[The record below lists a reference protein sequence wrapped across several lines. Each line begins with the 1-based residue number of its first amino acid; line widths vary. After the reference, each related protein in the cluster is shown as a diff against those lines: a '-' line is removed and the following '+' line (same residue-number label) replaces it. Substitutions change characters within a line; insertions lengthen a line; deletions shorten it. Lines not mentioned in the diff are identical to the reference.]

1 MKFSVFS
8 DILSKIEKKPL
19 PGRPS
24 HLKMMWAQRD
34 QILKHPDTF
43 SENPKKAAVLAAFY
57 PDLNEETHLLLI
69 KRQGGNGVHAHQ
81 IALPGGKYES
91 YDLDLKETALREA
104 YEEVGIL
111 KTQIRSVRAL
121 SSLYIPPSNFI
132 VQPFMALYD
141 KQLPFVLETSEV
153 HSVIEVPVSVL
164 LREDIVTSQWVQ
176 LSQSAKVKVPG
187 FAIGDEWV
195 WGATAMMLSEIR
207 TILND
212 AL

>member
-1 MKFSVFS
+1 MKFSEFS

-24 HLKMMWAQRD
+24 HLKMMWAQREEL
-34 QILKHPDTF
+34 LKNPDKF
-43 SENPKKAAVLAAFY
+43 SESPKKAAVLAAFY
-57 PDLNEETHLLLI
+57 PDLNDETHLLLI
-69 KRQGGNGVHAHQ
+69 KSQGGNGVHAHQ

-111 KTQIRSVRAL
+111 PAQISYVRAL
-121 SSLYIPPSNFI
+121 SLLYIPPSNFI
-132 VQPFMALYD
+132 VQPFIALYD
-141 KQLPFVLETSEV
+141 KELPFVLEASEV
-153 HSVIEVPVSVL
+153 HSIIEVPLSILV
-164 LREDIVTSQWVQ
+164 REDIVTSQCVQ
-176 LSQSAKVKVPG
+176 FSQSSKVKVPG

>member
-43 SENPKKAAVLAAFY
+43 SESPKKAAVLATFY

-91 YDLDLKETALREA
+91 YDLDLKEAALREA

-153 HSVIEVPVSVL
+153 HSVIEVSLSVL
-164 LREDIVTSQWVQ
+164 VREDIVTSQWVQ

-187 FAIGDEWV
+187 FSIGDEWV

-212 AL
+212 VL

>member
-1 MKFSVFS
+1 MKFSEFS

-24 HLKMMWAQRD
+24 HLKMMWAQREEL
-34 QILKHPDTF
+34 LKNPDKF
-43 SENPKKAAVLAAFY
+43 SESPKKAAVLAAFY
-57 PDLNEETHLLLI
+57 PDLNDETHLLLI

-111 KTQIRSVRAL
+111 PAQISYVRAL
-121 SSLYIPPSNFI
+121 SLLYIPPSNFI
-132 VQPFMALYD
+132 VQPFIALYD
-141 KQLPFVLETSEV
+141 KELPFVLEASEV
-153 HSVIEVPVSVL
+153 HSIIEVPLSILV
-164 LREDIVTSQWVQ
+164 REDIVTSQCVRF
-176 LSQSAKVKVPG
+176 SQSSKVKVPG

>member
-1 MKFSVFS
+1 MKFSEFS

-24 HLKMMWAQRD
+24 HLKMMWAQREEL
-34 QILKHPDTF
+34 LKNPDKF
-43 SENPKKAAVLAAFY
+43 SESPKKAAVLAAFY

-111 KTQIRSVRAL
+111 PAQISYVRAL
-121 SSLYIPPSNFI
+121 SSIYIPPSNFI
-132 VQPFMALYD
+132 VQPFIALYD
-141 KQLPFVLETSEV
+141 KELPFVLEASEV
-153 HSVIEVPVSVL
+153 HSIIEVPLSVL
-164 LREDIVTSQWVQ
+164 VREDIVTSQCVQ
-176 LSQSAKVKVPG
+176 LSQSSKVKVPG

-212 AL
+212 VL

>member
-1 MKFSVFS
+1 MGAPGAGKGTQAQFLTEEFS
-8 DILSKIEKKPL
+8 IP
-19 PGRPS
+19 
-24 HLKMMWAQRD
+24 
-34 QILKHPDTF
+34 QISTGD
-43 SENPKKAAVLAAFY
+43 
-57 PDLNEETHLLLI
+57 
-69 KRQGGNGVHAHQ
+69 
-81 IALPGGKYES
+81 
-91 YDLDLKETALREA
+91 
-104 YEEVGIL
+104 
-111 KTQIRSVRAL
+111 
-121 SSLYIPPSNFI
+121 
-132 VQPFMALYD
+132 MYD

>member
-1 MKFSVFS
+1 
-8 DILSKIEKKPL
+8 
-19 PGRPS
+19 
-24 HLKMMWAQRD
+24 MWAQREKL
-34 QILKHPDTF
+34 LKNPGKL

-57 PDLNEETHLLLI
+57 PDLNEETYLLLI

-81 IALPGGKYES
+81 IALPGGKHES

-111 KTQIRSVRAL
+111 PAQISYVRAL

-141 KQLPFVLETSEV
+141 KQLPFVLAASEV
-153 HSVIEVPVSVL
+153 HYVIEVPLSVL
-164 LREDIVTSQWVQ
+164 VREDIVTSQWVQ

-207 TILND
+207 AILND

>member
-1 MKFSVFS
+1 MKFSEFS

-24 HLKMMWAQRD
+24 HLKMMWAQREEL
-34 QILKHPDTF
+34 LKNPDKF
-43 SENPKKAAVLAAFY
+43 SESPKKAAVLAAFY

-91 YDLDLKETALREA
+91 FDLDLKETALREA

-111 KTQIRSVRAL
+111 PAQISYVRAL

-132 VQPFMALYD
+132 VQPFIALYD
-141 KQLPFVLETSEV
+141 KELPFVLEASEV
-153 HSVIEVPVSVL
+153 HSIIEVPLSVL
-164 LREDIVTSQWVQ
+164 VREDIVTSQCVQ
-176 LSQSAKVKVPG
+176 LSQSSKVKVPG

-212 AL
+212 VL

>member
-1 MKFSVFS
+1 MKFSEFS

-24 HLKMMWAQRD
+24 HLKMMWAQREEL
-34 QILKHPDTF
+34 LKNPDKF
-43 SENPKKAAVLAAFY
+43 SESPKKAAVLAAFY

-111 KTQIRSVRAL
+111 PAQISYVRAL

-132 VQPFMALYD
+132 VQPFIALYD
-141 KQLPFVLETSEV
+141 KELPFVLEASEV
-153 HSVIEVPVSVL
+153 HSIIEVPLSVL
-164 LREDIVTSQWVQ
+164 VREDIVTSQCVQ
-176 LSQSAKVKVPG
+176 LSQSSKVKVPG

>member
-1 MKFSVFS
+1 M
-8 DILSKIEKKPL
+8 
-19 PGRPS
+19 
-24 HLKMMWAQRD
+24 
-34 QILKHPDTF
+34 
-43 SENPKKAAVLAAFY
+43 AAFY

-91 YDLDLKETALREA
+91 FDFDLKETALREA

-141 KQLPFVLETSEV
+141 KAITFCIRNLRGAFCYRSTCVCIAKRRHCYKPVGTV
-153 HSVIEVPVSVL
+153 VP
-164 LREDIVTSQWVQ
+164 IC
-176 LSQSAKVKVPG
+176 
-187 FAIGDEWV
+187 
-195 WGATAMMLSEIR
+195 
-207 TILND
+207 
-212 AL
+212 